1 MLECPVD
8 AAQVVRTALAQGIL
22 AGVDL
27 GQFRPE
33 WKRWLL
39 VAVTEQ
45 RSAEEIERWAAA
57 LRTAA
62 QAPQGG
68 AS

>member
-1 MLECPVD
+1 VLECPVD
-8 AAQVVRTALAQGIL
+8 AALVVEAGVSEGIL
-22 AGVDL
+22 PGVDL

-45 RSAEEIERWAAA
+45 STPAEIDLWAAV
-57 LRTAA
+57 LRRA
-62 QAPQGG
+62 GG
-68 AS
+68 AR

>member
-1 MLECPVD
+1 VLECPID
-8 AAQVVRTALAQGIL
+8 ASRVFAHAAERGIL
-22 AGVDL
+22 PGVDL

-57 LRTAA
+57 LASAA
-62 QAPQGG
+62 AE
-68 AS
+68 AK